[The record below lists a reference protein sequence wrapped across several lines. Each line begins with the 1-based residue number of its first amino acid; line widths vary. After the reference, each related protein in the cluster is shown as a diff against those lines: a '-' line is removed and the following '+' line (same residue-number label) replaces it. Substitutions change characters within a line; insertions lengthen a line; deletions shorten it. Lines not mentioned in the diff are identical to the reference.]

1 MKLEKI
7 KNIKFII
14 ISTAI
19 FMLLFVIIKCALLL
33 CSNTFYSGVFVEDM
47 DLSGMKMLEAKNYV
61 NNIYSKKYNK
71 PVLKLKYNDGTS
83 LLRFEDISL
92 RFNTDKAVEE
102 AYNAG
107 RKGNIF
113 IRLGSIA
120 SMFFKPYIIKCG
132 FSYDKESLLTYI
144 YGLKSGIDRP
154 AKNASVNFKKGS
166 VILQAETK
174 GQELL
179 CNENIK
185 LIEDRVDKRDFRQIE
200 LLVRDKVPEILFSD
214 IKNITGVMSSF
225 STVFTLTD
233 ENRCHNIKVG
243 SDRINGMILL
253 PGDIFSI
260 NSALGPRTSENG
272 YREAP
277 VILKNELTSGV
288 GGGLCQLTSTLYD
301 AALLSK
307 MEIVERT
314 HHSWPLGYVAPGMD
328 ATIAEGY
335 IDFKFRNSTEHVVA
349 VNSEISNS
357 KLTVRILGL
366 KNDDSTG
373 VRLRPSIIE
382 ELQPQKEE
390 IIEDSTL
397 PQGERVVEREAKKGV
412 RAVVYRETLSGSG
425 EVLSSEKISEDFYPP
440 VSARVRVGSTSS
452 ETAES
457 DPAIN

>member
-1 MKLEKI
+1 MKLDKI
-7 KNIKFII
+7 KNIRFII
-14 ISTAI
+14 ISTAV
-19 FMLLFVIIKCALLL
+19 FMLLFVIIKCVLLL

-47 DLSGMKMLEAKNYV
+47 NLSGMKMAEAKEYV
-61 NNIYSKKYNK
+61 KNIYLKKFNE
-71 PVLKLKYNDGTS
+71 PALKLKYNDGTAV
-83 LLRFEDISL
+83 LRFEDISL

-102 AYNAG
+102 AYSAG
-107 RKGNIF
+107 RTGNIF
-113 IRLGSIA
+113 IRLGSIS
-120 SMFFKPYIIKCG
+120 SMFFKPYIVKCG
-132 FSYDKESLLTYI
+132 FSYDEKSLLAYI
-144 YGLKSGIDRP
+144 DGLKSGIDRQ

-166 VILQAETK
+166 VILQVETK
-174 GQELL
+174 GKELL
-179 CNENIK
+179 RDENIK
-185 LIEDRVDKRDFRQIE
+185 LIEDRVDKRDLGQIE
-200 LLVRDKVPEILFSD
+200 LLVRDKVPEILYSD
-214 IKNITGVMSSF
+214 IRNITGVMSSY
-225 STVFTLTD
+225 STVFALND

-243 SDRINGMILL
+243 SDRINGMILR

-277 VILKNELTSGV
+277 VILKNELVSGV

-335 IDFKFRNSTEHVVA
+335 IDFKFRNSTEYAVA
-349 VNSEISNS
+349 INSEILKN

-366 KNDDSTG
+366 KNDDGTSS
-373 VRLRPSIIE
+373 RLRNSIIE

-397 PQGERVVEREAKKGV
+397 PYGERVVEREAKKGV
-412 RAVVYRETLSGSG
+412 RAVVYRDTLSGSG
-425 EVLSSEKISEDFYPP
+425 VVLNSEKISEDFYPP
-440 VSARVRVGSTSS
+440 VSARVRVGISSS
-452 ETAES
+452 ETAQS
-457 DPAIN
+457 DPAVN